1 MRPRLRSFV
10 RAAALLV
17 SLVAWATVP
26 QSALAHGIHIA
37 GSQNE
42 IIALLIPVLI
52 FVIVTGGGVL
62 LVHLYFRR
70 DPRTKEDEL

>member
-1 MRPRLRSFV
+1 MRLRLRSFD
-10 RAAALLV
+10 RAAVLLV
-17 SLVAWATVP
+17 SLTAWVAVP

-37 GSQNE
+37 GNQNE

-62 LVHLYFRR
+62 LVHLYYRR
-70 DPRTKEDEL
+70 DPRTEEDEV

>member
-1 MRPRLRSFV
+1 MRRRLRTLLKTATLSISL
-10 RAAALLV
+10 AAW
-17 SLVAWATVP
+17 VAVP

-62 LVHLYFRR
+62 LVHLYYRR
-70 DPRTKEDEL
+70 DPRTEEDEV

>member
-1 MRPRLRSFV
+1 MRPRLRAFLRV
-10 RAAALLV
+10 AVLLV
-17 SLVAWATVP
+17 SLAAWVAVP

-52 FVIVTGGGVL
+52 FIIVTGGGVL

-70 DPRTKEDEL
+70 DPRTDEDEL